1 MAVHSEDHEVFRRI
15 GEVESARRP
24 APGSFREALSVLDRL
39 IARRRAMF
47 PGRRFQ
53 PGEEEFRAHEALYV
67 RARVL
72 GIYRS

>member
-1 MAVHSEDHEVFRRI
+1 MAVRSEDHEVFRRI
-15 GEVESARRP
+15 GEVESARRRVP
-24 APGSFREALSVLDRL
+24 ESFREALSIMDRL

-47 PGRRFQ
+47 PGRHFE

-72 GIYRS
+72 GTYRS